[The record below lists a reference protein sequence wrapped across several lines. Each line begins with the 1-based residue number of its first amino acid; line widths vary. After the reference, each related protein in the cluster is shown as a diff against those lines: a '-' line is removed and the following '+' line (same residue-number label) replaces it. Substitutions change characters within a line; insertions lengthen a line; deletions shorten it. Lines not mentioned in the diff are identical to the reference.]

1 MKIQALGGCCSRST
15 QNYEHA
21 VEAVEKLGLGITVE
35 HVIDANQIMAMGVMA
50 TPALAIDGQ
59 IVSMGRLLSTQQ
71 IIDLIQRLSKSPTS
85 QPKEESCCGGSCG
98 CDGKK

>member
-1 MKIQALGGCCSRST
+1 MKIQALGGCCARST

-21 VEAVEKLGLGITVE
+21 VEAVKKLGLDTTVE
-35 HVIDANQIMAMGVMA
+35 HVKDTNQIMAMGVMA

-59 IVSMGRLLSTQQ
+59 IVSMGRLLSTDQ
-71 IIDLIQRLSKSPTS
+71 IIDLIQRSSKKAEP
-85 QPKEESCCGGSCG
+85 QPKEESCCCGSCG